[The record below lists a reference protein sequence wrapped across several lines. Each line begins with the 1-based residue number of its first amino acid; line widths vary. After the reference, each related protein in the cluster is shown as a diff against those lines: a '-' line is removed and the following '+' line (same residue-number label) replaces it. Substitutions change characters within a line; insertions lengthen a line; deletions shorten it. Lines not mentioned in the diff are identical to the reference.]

1 MNRATL
7 RSRLIMG
14 FAFITVP
21 LVLLLI
27 WNNTYAMGVVQSQV
41 SLSNKNLTRM
51 YMTQI
56 DQVLE
61 DIENYLFKT
70 ASQDN
75 ELLSLSTYDNDNPDT
90 YLAKVRTL
98 NNLYININYYRNVD
112 ALFAFSA
119 RQGDLLAALQQDV
132 TQDRKQSIKARLNQL
147 MAETKQGD
155 EELLRSWMLIQHD
168 GQYSLV
174 RVVDTGYKSYV
185 GAWVDLARLMVPLSL
200 LNLGADGQAL
210 FLSNDGVPL
219 TQVADPRFNE
229 EASLAIW
236 KENSKGGVEGGKES
250 GTGSVKESREESR
263 KESGKGK
270 DSDKPY
276 QVVQLWEKYLLVKQ
290 PSTKVDV
297 QLAVMIPEHNLL
309 EGLAWFQ
316 RLTYYVPLLAVLILV
331 LYLLFLQRSIYRP
344 IMQLLR
350 GMRRIYVGDLSVRFN
365 NNGLME
371 FRVIGETFNTMVKQI
386 EVLKIDVY
394 EEQIRTQRAE
404 LKHLQAQ
411 IHPHFFMNSI
421 NIVYNL
427 AQTGQFDIIQQMA
440 IHLVKYFRFATRTH
454 AASST
459 MKEELE
465 HITSYLG
472 IQQVRFPETLDY
484 SIYLSPELATCRIPP
499 STILPL
505 VENAMIHGFTVKP
518 GERFSIAVSVNP
530 DQSDHTSL
538 LIEVRDNGRGFG
550 HEPMA
555 RLQAPAFFDSQ
566 PDEHIGLWNV
576 VRRCRFYYKTGVHFA
591 VDNGEVSGAVVTLK
605 LPRREEDE

>member
-1 MNRATL
+1 MKRATL
-7 RSRLIMG
+7 RSRLILG
-14 FAFITVP
+14 FAYITVP
-21 LVLLLI
+21 LVLLLL
-27 WNNTYAMGVVQSQV
+27 WNNTYAMDVVHSQV

-51 YMTQI
+51 YMSQI

-61 DIENYLFKT
+61 DLENYVFKT

-75 ELLSLSTYDNDNPDT
+75 ELISLSTYDKDNPDA

-98 NNLYININYYRNVD
+98 NNLYINTNYYRNVD
-112 ALFAFSA
+112 ALFAYNA
-119 RQGDLLAALQQDV
+119 KQGELLMAAQQDV
-132 TQDRKQSIKARLNQL
+132 THERKQSIKARLDQL
-147 MAETKQGD
+147 MAEGEQGN
-155 EELLRSWMLIQHD
+155 EGLFRSWMLIQHD

-185 GAWVDLARLMVPLSL
+185 GAWIDIARLMVPLNL
-200 LNLGADGQAL
+200 LHLGTDGQAL
-210 FLSNDGVPL
+210 FLSKEGIPL
-219 TQVADPRFNE
+219 THAADPRFNG
-229 EASLAIW
+229 EAPLAVW
-236 KENSKGGVEGGKES
+236 KKSGKES
-250 GTGSVKESREESR
+250 G
-263 KESGKGK
+263 
-270 DSDKPY
+270 KPY
-276 QVVQLWEKYLLVKQ
+276 KIVQLWEKFLLVIQ
-290 PSTKVDV
+290 PSAKTDI
-297 QLAVMIPEHNLL
+297 QLVVMIPEHNLL

-331 LYLLFLQRSIYRP
+331 LYLLFLQRSIYKP
-344 IMQLLR
+344 ITQLIT
-350 GMRRIYVGDLSVRFN
+350 GMRRIYSGDLSVRFT

-411 IHPHFFMNSI
+411 IHPHFFMNSL

-427 AQTGQFDIIQQMA
+427 AQTRQFDIIQQMA
-440 IHLVKYFRFATRTH
+440 IHLVKYFRFAIRTH
-454 AASST
+454 AASTT

-465 HITSYLG
+465 HIASYLG
-472 IQQVRFPETLDY
+472 IQQVRFPETLDFA
-484 SIYLSPELATCRIPP
+484 IHLDPELESCRIPP

-518 GERFSIAVSVNP
+518 GERFSIEVCVKPDGTEGSAV
-530 DQSDHTSL
+530 

-550 HEPMA
+550 SEPLA
-555 RLQAPAFFDSQ
+555 RLQASAFFDSQ

-576 VRRCRFYYKTGVHFA
+576 VRRCKFYYKSGVRVA
-591 VDNGEVSGAVVTLK
+591 IGNGEVSGAVVTLSV
-605 LPRREEDE
+605 PRCEEEE

>member
-61 DIENYLFKT
+61 DLENYLFKT

-75 ELLSLSTYDNDNPDT
+75 ELLSLSTYDNDNPDI

-112 ALFAFSA
+112 ALFAYSD

-132 TQDRKQSIKARLNQL
+132 AQDRKQSIKARLNQL

-155 EELLRSWMLIQHD
+155 DELFHSWMLIQHD

-185 GAWVDLARLMVPLSL
+185 GAWVDLARLMVPLNL

-210 FLSNDGVPL
+210 FLSKDGAPL
-219 TQVADPRFNE
+219 TQAADPRFNE
-229 EASLAIW
+229 EASLAVW
-236 KENSKGGVEGGKES
+236 KESGKEGGKES
-250 GTGSVKESREESR
+250 
-263 KESGKGK
+263 
-270 DSDKPY
+270 DKPY
-276 QVVQLWEKYLLVKQ
+276 EVVKLWEKYLLVKQ
-290 PSTKVDV
+290 PSAKVDM
-297 QLAVMIPEHNLL
+297 QLAVLIPEHNLL

-371 FRVIGETFNTMVKQI
+371 FRVIGETFNSMVKQI

-411 IHPHFFMNSI
+411 IHPHFFMNSL

-427 AQTGQFDIIQQMA
+427 AQTRQFDIIQQMA

-518 GERFSIAVSVNP
+518 GERFSIAVSVSP
-530 DQSDHTSL
+530 DMSDPASV

-555 RLQAPAFFDSQ
+555 LLQAPSFFDSQ

-591 VDNGEVSGAVVTLK
+591 VGNGEVSGAIVTLK